1 MKRLTIEA
9 ADLESAR
16 GLCRALS
23 RFDATLEE
31 DEHGACI
38 VVVTIESDREI
49 VQVLGAIERHVRG
62 RNAGAALIGLGGN
75 RYVMEPN

>member
-16 GLCRALS
+16 ALCRALI
-23 RFDATLEE
+23 RFDAKLEE
-31 DEHGACI
+31 DEHGVCI
-38 VVVTIESDREI
+38 VTVTIESDREI
-49 VQVLGAIERHVRG
+49 VEVLSAIERHVRG
-62 RNAGAALIGLGGN
+62 RDAGPALIGLDGN